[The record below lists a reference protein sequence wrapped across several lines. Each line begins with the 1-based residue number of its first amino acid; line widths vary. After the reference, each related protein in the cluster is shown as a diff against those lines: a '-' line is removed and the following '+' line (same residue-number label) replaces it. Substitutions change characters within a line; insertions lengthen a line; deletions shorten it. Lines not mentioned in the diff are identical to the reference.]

1 MAYSHAIHAAAA
13 LSSPPRCN
21 SRHAWLS
28 RSALRASLIR
38 ALCHRRTTIYDTHQ
52 LHLPVP
58 ERPLKNEV
66 IFCVQGVIS
75 PLLANIFMHYALD
88 LWVHQWRKRN
98 ARGRV
103 IIVRYCD
110 DFVMGFRYAA
120 DAQRM
125 LANLK
130 ERLAK
135 FK

>member
-38 ALCHRRTTIYDTHQ
+38 AICHRRTTIYDTHQ
-52 LHLPVP
+52 LHLSVP

-75 PLLANIFMHYALD
+75 PILANIYLHEVLD
-88 LWVHQWRKRN
+88 EWFTQQVMPRLG
-98 ARGRV
+98 GRA
-103 IIVRYCD
+103 ILVRY
-110 DFVMGFRYAA
+110 
-120 DAQRM
+120 
-125 LANLK
+125 
-130 ERLAK
+130 
-135 FK
+135 